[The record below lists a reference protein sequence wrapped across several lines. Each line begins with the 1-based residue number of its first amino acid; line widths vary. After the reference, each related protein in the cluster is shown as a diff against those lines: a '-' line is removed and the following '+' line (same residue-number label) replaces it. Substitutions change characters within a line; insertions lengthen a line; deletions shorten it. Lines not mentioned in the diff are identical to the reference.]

1 MSVAYQVSAIAGGVT
16 PLVSLWLLRQ
26 SGTPWPAAALLVG
39 VAAASFLCVAIA
51 TAAAPGRQVL
61 AR

>member
-16 PLVSLWLLRQ
+16 PLLSLWLLRQ
-26 SGTPWPAAALLVG
+26 SGAPWPAAALLVG
-39 VAAASFLCVAIA
+39 VAGVSFLCVAIA